1 MTNHTAPKT
10 TFKMQEIPSESKP
23 EHFAQLALDYIE
35 NQWELT
41 RLRLAEKLAV
51 STATLL
57 SGAITAFFTFFFI
70 IFSSFGA
77 ALWIGD
83 ALGSRATGFFLVAL
97 VYLILLFL
105 VLLFIKPIIQK
116 NITQTIINALDNE
129 TENDD

>member
-1 MTNHTAPKT
+1 MTDHTAPKT
-10 TFKMQEIPSESKP
+10 TFKMQEIPAESKP
-23 EHFAQLALDYIE
+23 EHIAQLALDYIE

-41 RLRLAEKLAV
+41 RLRVAEKLAV
-51 STATLL
+51 SAATLV
-57 SGAITAFFTFFFI
+57 SGAITAFFTFFFV

>member
-1 MTNHTAPKT
+1 
-10 TFKMQEIPSESKP
+10 MQEIPSESKP

-51 STATLL
+51 SAATLV
-57 SGAITAFFTFFFI
+57 SGAITGFFTFFFV

-83 ALGSRATGFFLVAL
+83 ALGNRATGFFLVAL
-97 VYLILLFL
+97 VYLVLLFL
-105 VLLFIKPIIQK
+105 VLFFIKPIIQK